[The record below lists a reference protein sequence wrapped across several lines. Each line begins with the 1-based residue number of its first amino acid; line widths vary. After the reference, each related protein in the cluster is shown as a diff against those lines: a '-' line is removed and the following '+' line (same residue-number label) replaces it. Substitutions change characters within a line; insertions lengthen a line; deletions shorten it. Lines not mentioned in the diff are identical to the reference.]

1 MDRVRLSMVST
12 ICLKCDSDGGNAPSD
27 WTSARDQFWGLGNNF
42 VARVR
47 VSRW

>member
-1 MDRVRLSMVST
+1 MDRVRLWMVST
-12 ICLKCDSDGGNAPSD
+12 IGLQCDPGGGNAPSD

-47 VSRW
+47 ASRW

>member
-1 MDRVRLSMVST
+1 MDRVRLSMVSVVS
-12 ICLKCDSDGGNAPSD
+12 CRRSSDGGNAPSD
-27 WTSARDQFWGLGNNF
+27 WASARDQFCDLGNNF